1 MELEPPSIVITD
13 STLRDGEQT
22 PGIAF
27 NLDEKVAI
35 ALALEQAGVDEIEV
49 GIPAMGDEEVAA
61 IAQVGQALSHAT
73 AMCWGR
79 MTRLDVDA
87 AVRTGLKR
95 VSLSVPVSDLMIK
108 AKLRG
113 ERSLVK
119 SRIREI
125 VPYALD
131 HGLQVAMG
139 GEDSSRGD
147 LDFICEVIGEA
158 EKAGVHRFRFADT
171 VGFLDPFRTCTIF
184 QRLRRD
190 TNMALEFHGH
200 DDLGLATANTLAA
213 VKGGATWASVCVLGL
228 GERAGNAALEE
239 VATVLHRVTNFKT
252 NIIFE
257 KLPALADLVAR
268 ASRRAIPPNKPIVG
282 EAVFSHESGIHVD
295 GLLKNAETYEALPPS
310 MFGRERHLVL
320 GRHSGKAAILNALQS
335 LGLPHDDEEHTK
347 HVLEQVRQH
356 AAATKRAVTTD
367 ELREFHA
374 KASVALSDSSSH
386 SGHVETKKAEAAAG
400 SSHS

>member
-1 MELEPPSIVITD
+1 MESETHSIVITD

-49 GIPAMGDEEVAA
+49 GIPAMGDDEVAA
-61 IAQVGQALSHAT
+61 IARVGQVLKHAT

-95 VSLSVPVSDLMIK
+95 VSLSVPVSDLMVK

-113 ERSLVK
+113 DRNLVK
-119 SRIREI
+119 SRIREV

-131 HGLQVAMG
+131 RGLQVAMG
-139 GEDSSRGD
+139 GEDSSRGN
-147 LDFICEVIGEA
+147 LDFICEIIGEA

-171 VGFLDPFRTCTIF
+171 VGFLDPFRTRTIF
-184 QRLRRD
+184 QRLRRE
-190 TNMALEFHGH
+190 TNMPLEFHGH

-213 VKGGATWASVCVLGL
+213 VTGGATWASVCVLGL
-228 GERAGNAALEE
+228 GERAGSAALEE
-239 VATVLHRVTNFKT
+239 VATALHRVSNFKT
-252 NIIFE
+252 NIQFE
-257 KLPALADLVAR
+257 NLPALADVVAR
-268 ASRRAIPPNKPIVG
+268 ASGRAIPPNKPIVG

-295 GLLKNAETYEALPPS
+295 GLLKNPETYEALSPGL
-310 MFGRERHLVL
+310 FGRERQLVL
-320 GRHSGKAAILNALQS
+320 GRHSGTAAVINALRS
-335 LGLPHDDEEHTK
+335 LELPHDEQCVK
-347 HVLEQVRQH
+347 LVLEQVRRH
-356 AAATKRAVTTD
+356 AAATKRAVNSD
-367 ELREFHA
+367 ELREFYS
-374 KASVALSDSSSH
+374 KASSAVA
-386 SGHVETKKAEAAAG
+386 GQRAG
-400 SSHS
+400 I

>member
-1 MELEPPSIVITD
+1 MELDTTSIVITD

-27 NLDEKVAI
+27 NLDEKIAI
-35 ALALEQAGVDEIEV
+35 ALALEQAGVDEVEV
-49 GIPAMGDEEVAA
+49 GIPAMGNEEVAA
-61 IAQVGQALSHAT
+61 IAQVGQALTRAT

-113 ERSLVK
+113 DRSLVK

-147 LDFICEVIGEA
+147 LDFICEVLEEA
-158 EKAGVHRFRFADT
+158 EKVGVYRFRFADT
-171 VGFLDPFRTCTIF
+171 VGFLDPFRTCAIF

-190 TNMALEFHGH
+190 TNMPLEFHGH

-239 VATVLHRVTNFKT
+239 VATALHRVTNFKT

-282 EAVFSHESGIHVD
+282 DAVFSHESGIHVD
-295 GLLKNAETYEALPPS
+295 GLLKNAETYEALSPS
-310 MFGRERHLVL
+310 MFGRERQLVL
-320 GRHSGKAAILNALQS
+320 GRHSGRAAVLNALQS
-335 LGLPHDDEEHTK
+335 LGLSHDDEERIK
-347 HVLEQVRQH
+347 HVLEQVRHH
-356 AAATKRAVTTD
+356 AVATKRAVTPD

-374 KASVALSDSSSH
+374 KAGGALSDSNSQ
-386 SGHVETKKAEAAAG
+386 SGHVQQTKAVGAG
-400 SSHS
+400 GSHL